1 MSPAVSL
8 RCTAAACQAA
18 RAGPLRHARA
28 AGVACSRL
36 GARAG
41 LPAPGAAVG
50 SAAPRPRSGVAVR
63 AQQGAEPPRE
73 KDNGRPAV
81 RGKTRPQPK
90 VTVSTPTVDRAL
102 GDAPPTVEAQNE
114 TTALLLLTLVFIIII
129 VEGLL
134 VASSGFMSEEW
145 DGIVQVRPRRCCAP
159 IAALTRSRGAQ
170 NNVLPLFAPTLGLFL
185 LGSSSYGA
193 AAARLAGFAR
203 ARVPSRARLTR
214 AAGVWK
220 TYGTPK

>member
-1 MSPAVSL
+1 L
-8 RCTAAACQAA
+8 
-18 RAGPLRHARA
+18 
-28 AGVACSRL
+28 
-36 GARAG
+36 
-41 LPAPGAAVG
+41 
-50 SAAPRPRSGVAVR
+50 GVAVR

-102 GDAPPTVEAQNE
+102 SDAPPTVEAQNE
-114 TTALLLLTLVFIIII
+114 TTALLLLTLVFVIIL

-134 VASSGFMSEEW
+134 VAASGFMSEEW
-145 DGIVQVRPRRCCAP
+145 DGIVQVRPRGYAGRCCAP
-159 IAALTRSRGAQ
+159 IAALTRGRGPQ

-193 AAARLAGFAR
+193 CAARLAGLAR
-203 ARVPSRARLTR
+203 ACVLRRAATR
-214 AAGVWK
+214 APQACGRHTARPSSACARYVCAVRDASSRRNRRDEAASAALRLCCARAAVAL
-220 TYGTPK
+220 